1 MKVEVYIPDTLSE
14 ITLGQYQKYLKIQS
28 ENEDEN
34 FLAIKMI
41 EIFCGLRGD
50 TILSMKA
57 KSIRDITTIL
67 SNMFNEK
74 PPLVKEFKMGG
85 VSYGFIPKLEDMSF
99 GEYIDLDT
107 YIGDVPNLHRAMGV
121 LYRPIKLKDKQKYLI
136 EDYKGEESDKMK
148 DMPMDLCIKF
158 YNFFLQF
165 RDGLVES
172 YAELFGGGGDGLS
185 ATANFGRKWGWY
197 QSIFGLSQGDIR
209 RFEDITKLNIHTCLY
224 ALTFMKEKAEVES
237 NNIKSKFNR

>member
-1 MKVEVYIPDTLSE
+1 MRAEIYVPDTLSE

-50 TILSMKA
+50 TVLSMKA

-148 DMPMDLCIKF
+148 DMPMDAVLSSIIFF
-158 YNFFLQF
+158 YNLGMDLSKAMLNFLEEEEM
-165 RDGLVES
+165 DLVQQQILEES
-172 YAELFGGGGDGLS
+172 GDGI
-185 ATANFGRKWGWY
+185 N
-197 QSIFGLSQGDIR
+197 
-209 RFEDITKLNIHTCLY
+209 RFSDSLREILDDLKISLN
-224 ALTFMKEKAEVES
+224 
-237 NNIKSKFNR
+237 